1 MIIFLLILPFVYPK
15 PYSTY
20 EDILGH
26 TLVHVYIFVTGVS
39 SKTGIFLRCTMIFP
53 CSRHAQSVH

>member
-20 EDILGH
+20 EDILGN
-26 TLVHVYIFVTGVS
+26 TLVHVYTVFIKGVS
-39 SKTGIFLRCTMIFP
+39 SIIIKRAP
-53 CSRHAQSVH
+53 PKEKSR